1 MYNPHLSMPQ
11 GGQACPG
18 VLLSWRG
25 MWAACTRL
33 GHTDGGGA
41 HGSAVTAPGGEGA
54 PGHPVG

>member
-1 MYNPHLSMPQ
+1 MPQ